1 MNYQNIVELLDKGLE
16 AIKVA
21 TPLATALGQPVIG
34 AFIKIAADV
43 GQDLL
48 EKSQTGM
55 AALNSDDEV
64 VLKRLLAEIQEAN
77 DERARQVAAS

>member
-1 MNYQNIVELLDKGLE
+1 MDPNKILELLDKGLE
-16 AIKVA
+16 AVKTA
-21 TPLATALGQPVIG
+21 SPLAAALGQPAIG
-34 AFIKIAADV
+34 AFIRIAADV

-55 AALNSDDEV
+55 VALNSDDEV